1 MQNPASAS
9 PMSQTAQLLNKL
21 PGYDTLRALP
31 KVALIGLGAAL
42 IALIVA
48 LLLWS
53 RGPTYQ
59 VLFSN
64 LDDRD
69 GGAIVSALGQM
80 NVPYQFN
87 SNGTAILVPQDRVHD
102 VRMQMASQ
110 GLPRSG
116 NAGFELLDQSRFG
129 ASQFTEQVT
138 YQRALEGELANSIK
152 AVHAVKEARVHLAMP
167 RETLFVRDRQS
178 PTASVVLSLY
188 PGRDLSEGQVS
199 AISWLISSSVPNLH
213 ADKVSIIDQN
223 GRLLTAPTGEM
234 GADNQQRNFVNDIEY
249 RAVQRILTLLNPLVG
264 AGNVRAQVT
273 AEVDFSRREQTS
285 EVYKP
290 NQQPG
295 QAAVRSQQTSSS
307 LQRNPQQPQGVPGA
321 LSNQAPNNATANL
334 VNPPAAPNQPQ
345 APAAPA
351 TDPAN
356 AAAQTAN
363 AANATAAGTDPSLVS
378 LAEQARLLQNT
389 GNARNDST
397 VNYEVDRTISHV
409 KGPLGQLSRLSVAV
423 VVNYRNT
430 DKEQQPLEQ
439 EELDKISDL
448 VKQAVGY
455 SADRGDSL
463 SVVNGQFNEQGDID
477 TPFWKNPEY
486 RELAME
492 LIKYLVFAFI
502 LFMAWRIVINPIIQ
516 GLIQAKAVADARVER
531 QKEESAREQ
540 AAEQRAAEMS
550 RYEENLNTAR
560 TMAHDDPRAVAMVLR
575 SWLNK
580 DEKNENG

>member
-53 RGPTYQ
+53 RGPSYQ

>member
-152 AVHAVKEARVHLAMP
+152 AVHSVKEARVHLAMP

-264 AGNVRAQVT
+264 PGNVRAQVT

-295 QAAVRSQQTSSS
+295 QAAVRSQQSSSS

-321 LSNQAPNNATANL
+321 LSNQAPANATANL
-334 VNPPAAPNQPQ
+334 VNPPAAPNPPQ
-345 APAAPA
+345 TPA
-351 TDPAN
+351 TPAGDPATT
-356 AAAQTAN
+356 AATQTAD
-363 AANATAAGTDPSLVS
+363 AATAAASNDPSLVS

-409 KGPLGQLSRLSVAV
+409 KGPMGQLNRLSVAV

-430 DKEQQPLEQ
+430 DKDNQPLDQ

-455 SADRGDSL
+455 SAERGDSL

-492 LIKYLVFAFI
+492 LVKYLVFAFI

-531 QKEESAREQ
+531 QKEETAREN

-550 RYEENLNTAR
+550 RYEDNLNTAR
-560 TMAHDDPRAVAMVLR
+560 SMAHDDPRAVAMVLR

>member
-1 MQNPASAS
+1 
-9 PMSQTAQLLNKL
+9 MSQTAQLLNKL

-345 APAAPA
+345 TPAAPA
-351 TDPAN
+351 TEPAN

-363 AANATAAGTDPSLVS
+363 ATNAAAAGTDPSLVS

>member
-53 RGPTYQ
+53 RGPSYQ

-363 AANATAAGTDPSLVS
+363 AANTTAAGTDPSLVS

>member
-351 TDPAN
+351 TEPAN
-356 AAAQTAN
+356 AAAQTAS
-363 AANATAAGTDPSLVS
+363 AANAAAAGTDPSLVS

-492 LIKYLVFAFI
+492 LVKYLVFAFI

>member
-1 MQNPASAS
+1 
-9 PMSQTAQLLNKL
+9 MSQTAQLLNKL

-53 RGPTYQ
+53 RGPSYQ

-307 LQRNPQQPQGVPGA
+307 LQRNPQHPQGVPGA

-486 RELAME
+486 RVLAME

>member
-351 TDPAN
+351 TEPAN

-363 AANATAAGTDPSLVS
+363 ATNAAAAGTDPSLVS

-439 EELDKISDL
+439 EELDKIRDL

-492 LIKYLVFAFI
+492 LVKYLVFAFI

>member
-351 TDPAN
+351 TEPAN

-363 AANATAAGTDPSLVS
+363 AANAAAAGTDPSLVS

-439 EELDKISDL
+439 EELDKIRDL

-492 LIKYLVFAFI
+492 LVKYLVFAFI

>member
-1 MQNPASAS
+1 
-9 PMSQTAQLLNKL
+9 MSQTAQLLNKL
-21 PGYDTLRALP
+21 PGYDTLRTLP
-31 KVALIGLGAAL
+31 KVVLIGLGAAL

-53 RGPTYQ
+53 RGPAYQ

-199 AISWLISSSVPNLH
+199 AISWLISSSVPNLQ

-273 AEVDFSRREQTS
+273 AEVDFSRREHTS

-290 NQQPG
+290 NQLPG

-321 LSNQAPNNATANL
+321 LSNQAPNNAVANL

-345 APAAPA
+345 APAA
-351 TDPAN
+351 DPAN
-356 AAAQTAN
+356 AATQTVN

-409 KGPLGQLSRLSVAV
+409 KGPLGQLNRLSVAV
-423 VVNYRNT
+423 VVNYRDT
-430 DKEQQPLEQ
+430 DKDKQPLDQ
-439 EELDKISDL
+439 AELDKISDL

-455 SADRGDSL
+455 SAERGDSL

-492 LIKYLVFAFI
+492 LVKYLVFAFI

>member
-178 PTASVVLSLY
+178 PTASVVLTLY

-345 APAAPA
+345 APVAPA

-430 DKEQQPLEQ
+430 DKDNQPLDQ

-492 LIKYLVFAFI
+492 LVKYVVFAFI

>member
-53 RGPTYQ
+53 RGPSYQ

-290 NQQPG
+290 NQHPG

>member
-53 RGPTYQ
+53 RGPSYQ

-356 AAAQTAN
+356 AAAQTAS

-430 DKEQQPLEQ
+430 DKDQQPLEQ

>member
-53 RGPTYQ
+53 RGPSYQ

-363 AANATAAGTDPSLVS
+363 ATNATAAGTDPSLVS

>member
-1 MQNPASAS
+1 
-9 PMSQTAQLLNKL
+9 MSQTAQLLNKL

-53 RGPTYQ
+53 RGPSYQ

-502 LFMAWRIVINPIIQ
+502 LLMAWRIVINPIIQ

>member
-334 VNPPAAPNQPQ
+334 VNPPATPNQPQ
-345 APAAPA
+345 TPAAPA
-351 TDPAN
+351 TEPAN
-356 AAAQTAN
+356 GAAQTAN
-363 AANATAAGTDPSLVS
+363 ATNAAAAGTDPSLVS

-430 DKEQQPLEQ
+430 DKDQQPLEQ
-439 EELDKISDL
+439 EELDKIRDL

-492 LIKYLVFAFI
+492 LVKYLVFAFI

>member
-345 APAAPA
+345 TPAAPA
-351 TDPAN
+351 TEPAN
-356 AAAQTAN
+356 GAAQTAN
-363 AANATAAGTDPSLVS
+363 ATNAAAAGTDPSLVS

-439 EELDKISDL
+439 EELDKIRDL

-492 LIKYLVFAFI
+492 LVKYLVFAFI